1 MEIYQHISFEIKSKR
16 FMGWGERVTDR
27 LFLDDGNYTIFPQR
41 GNGSID
47 LGSTVQMQGA
57 GAHPFLMFQI
67 SGTSKWAGI
76 FLFNSNPMSL
86 ELNKTETIVNSN
98 QTWSRLT
105 ICTTGGTLDFFVF
118 YGPPTWMSFVNTR
131 R

>member
-1 MEIYQHISFEIKSKR
+1 MERYQHISFEIKSKR

-47 LGSTVQMQGA
+47 VGSTGQMQGA

-86 ELNKTETIVNSN
+86 ELNKTGTIVNSN

-105 ICTTGGTLDFFVF
+105 IRTTGGTLDFFVF
-118 YGPPTWMSFVNTR
+118 YGPTYLDVIR
-131 R
+131 QY